1 MRRNSSVNVLI
12 AGLFTFFFSLCLVM
26 ATFAAD
32 VEEQVARIQKAYEN
46 LKDIKGTF
54 TQKSVLRDLKKT
66 DTYKGDFFI
75 KPPLKMKW
83 VYKGDVSQDLTING
97 DTVLIYKKNDRQA
110 YKSKFDRATY
120 GQTPVAL
127 LGGFGDIDKEFTVS
141 GSGNTIVLKP
151 KKPMGNVT
159 AITITVS
166 ETGFPI
172 RSFTIHDSYSNVI
185 EVTLDNI
192 KLNTG
197 LNDSLFDLSLPEGV
211 NVFEQ

>member
-1 MRRNSSVNVLI
+1 MRKKPPIRVLI
-12 AGLFTFFFSLCLVM
+12 AAPLALAFSFCLVM
-26 ATFAAD
+26 ATFAAGVD
-32 VEEQVARIQKAYEN
+32 QQVARIQKAYEN

-66 DTYKGDFFI
+66 DIYKGEFFI

-97 DTVLIYKKNDRQA
+97 DTVLIYKKDDRQA
-110 YKSKFDRATY
+110 YKSRFDRSTY

-127 LGGFGDIDKEFTVS
+127 LGGFGDIGEEFKVS
-141 GSGNTIVLKP
+141 GNGNVIVLKP

-159 AITITVS
+159 GISITVS
-166 ETGFPI
+166 DKGFPI
-172 RSFTIHDSYSNVI
+172 HAFTIHDSYSNVI

-192 KLNTG
+192 ELNTG
-197 LNDSLFDLSLPEGV
+197 LKDSLFDLSLPEGT
-211 NVFEQ
+211 NLFEQ